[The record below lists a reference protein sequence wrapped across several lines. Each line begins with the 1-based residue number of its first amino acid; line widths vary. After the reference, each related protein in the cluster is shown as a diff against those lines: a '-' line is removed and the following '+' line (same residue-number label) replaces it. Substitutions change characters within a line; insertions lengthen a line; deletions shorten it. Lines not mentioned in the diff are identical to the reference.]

1 LNRQKRIERNVM
13 NYVSTVTHTG
23 TRLEN
28 NNQVF
33 YKQWFGEQEY
43 LRNNPDHS
51 GFYKIANDH
60 LDRTVPWCLLKG
72 EGNDTIVLIHHSDIV
87 DTDVYG
93 PLKDL
98 AYFPEKLMEKL
109 REGKLELTADAK
121 KDLDSGEWL
130 FGRGVADM
138 KGGAAI
144 HLSLLE
150 EYMDEEGFKGNL
162 VFIAVPD
169 EENLS
174 AGMRGAIPLLKELKG
189 KYGLDYVLML
199 NVEPH
204 DRVDPEVQTFYDG
217 SVGKLMPVVYVRG
230 KLTHVGHIF
239 QGFNP
244 INLLAEI
251 VRRTEVN
258 PEFLERVGNT
268 VTPPPTWLYSKDR
281 KEVYDVSLPMAAAGY
296 MSILTLA
303 KPPKDIFEAI
313 RKISED
319 SFDKVIEDLNSSYA
333 KYLELKGEEIV
344 RLPWKT
350 NVMLY
355 GELYKQAVADSG
367 DEFVKAMEEMMK
379 GIKQEIQDQKLTTIN
394 AAYRIIEKTLEYV
407 SDMSPMVV
415 IALAPPYYPNVN
427 NLMIPD
433 KKPRIDKAMES
444 VEELAKN
451 TWGQECYTQ
460 NYFTGISDLSYA
472 MFEADKENIGYI
484 EDNMMLWKDTY
495 YIPLETM
502 KELSMPVINLGPW
515 GKDYH
520 KYMERV
526 FMQDLYDRTPKMVD
540 KLIRTILG

>member
-1 LNRQKRIERNVM
+1 MNRKSRIESNLK
-13 NYVSTVTHTG
+13 NYVATVTHTG

-33 YKQWFGEQEY
+33 YKQWFSEQDY
-43 LRNNPDHS
+43 LRKNPENS
-51 GFYKIANDH
+51 GFRTIPNDH
-60 LDRTVPWCLLKG
+60 LERTVPWCMLKG

-93 PLKDL
+93 PLKDI
-98 AYFPEKLMEKL
+98 AYYPDKLIQKL
-109 REGKLELTADAK
+109 KEGKLELTQEAQ
-121 KDLDSGEWL
+121 KDLDSGDWM

-144 HLSLLE
+144 HLALLE
-150 EYMDEEGFKGNL
+150 EYMVEEGFKGNII
-162 VFIAVPD
+162 FIAVPD

-174 AGMRGAIPLLKELKG
+174 AGMRGAIPLLKELKE
-189 KYGLDYVLML
+189 KHDLNFVMML

-239 QGFNP
+239 EGFNP
-244 INLLAEI
+244 VNLLAEI

-258 PEFLERVGNT
+258 PDFLERVGNT

-303 KPPKDIFEAI
+303 KPPKEIFEAI
-313 RKISED
+313 RKISEE
-319 SFDKVIEDLNSSYA
+319 SFDKVIEDLNSSYE
-333 KYLELKGEEIV
+333 KYLALKEEEQKK
-344 RLPWKT
+344 LPWKT
-350 NVMLY
+350 NVKLY
-355 GELYKQAVADSG
+355 GELYKQAVEDSG
-367 DEFVKAMEEMMK
+367 ESFTKAMEDLMK
-379 GIKQEIQDQKLTTIN
+379 EIKTGIRDQKLTTIN
-394 AAYRIIEKTLEYV
+394 AAYAIIEKTLEFV
-407 SDMSPMVV
+407 NDMSPIVV

-427 NLMIPD
+427 NLSLPD
-433 KKPRIDKAMES
+433 MKPRIDEAMDE
-444 VEELAKN
+444 VVAMAKSEWN
-451 TWGQECYTQ
+451 QDCYTQ
-460 NYFTGISDLSYA
+460 NFFTGISDLSYA
-472 MFEADKENIGYI
+472 MFAVDDENIGYI
-484 EDNMMLWKDTY
+484 EDNMMLWKDVY
-495 YIPLETM
+495 YIPLEIM

-526 FMQDLYDRTPKMVD
+526 FMPDLYDRTPKMVD
-540 KLIRTILG
+540 KLIKTILK